1 MIYFKKIIFYA
12 FVLNILLLGSL
23 FAQINNSIILKVG
36 NSIVTSLQLKNE
48 INTIL
53 ILTKREINQKNINDV
68 KNFAKKS
75 IIRNIIKKNEIEKLE
90 VKDYNKEE
98 LNKIISNISKS
109 LKTNKSGLKLIFK
122 KNGVSYDALVDKY
135 KTDLLWN
142 TLIFKKFKNQININI
157 IEIDNDIKKIIN
169 KDDKKKIDIEKL
181 RKKII
186 NQQKNEKLELFS
198 RSHYSNLENNTLI
211 SE

>member
-12 FVLNILLLGSL
+12 IVLNILLLGSL
-23 FAQINNSIILKVG
+23 FGQINNSIILKVG

-68 KNFAKKS
+68 KNFATKS
-75 IIRNIIKKNEIEKLE
+75 IIRNIIKKNEIEKFE
-90 VKDYNKEE
+90 VNDYNKEE
-98 LNKIISNISKS
+98 LNKIISNISES
-109 LKTNKSGLKLIFK
+109 LKTNKSGLKLIFM
-122 KNGVSYDALVDKY
+122 KNGLNYDALVDKY

>member
-1 MIYFKKIIFYA
+1 MA
-12 FVLNILLLGSL
+12 THGWTNQSL
-23 FAQINNSIILKVG
+23 FDPILFKA
-36 NSIVTSLQLKNE
+36 NSLQ
-48 INTIL
+48 I
-53 ILTKREINQKNINDV
+53 RFEINQKNINDV
-68 KNFAKKS
+68 KNFATKS
-75 IIRNIIKKNEIEKLE
+75 IIRNIIKKNEIEKFE
-90 VKDYNKEE
+90 VNDYNKEE
-98 LNKIISNISKS
+98 LNKIISNISES
-109 LKTNKSGLKLIFK
+109 LKTNKSGLKLIFM
-122 KNGVSYDALVDKY
+122 KNGLNYDALVDKY